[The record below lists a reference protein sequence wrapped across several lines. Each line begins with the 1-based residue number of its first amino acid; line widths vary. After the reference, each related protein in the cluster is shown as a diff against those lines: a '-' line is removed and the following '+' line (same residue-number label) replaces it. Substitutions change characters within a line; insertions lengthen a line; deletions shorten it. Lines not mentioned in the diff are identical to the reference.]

1 MPETRFG
8 RATYEKN
15 IFMIDLEK
23 FVWHT
28 TNGSFSSS
36 VTAAVDGAVDEGVG
50 ERDVTA
56 DNCSVVGDF
65 GRRSVCGLVVVSC
78 WCLEG

>member
-1 MPETRFG
+1 
-8 RATYEKN
+8 
-15 IFMIDLEK
+15 
-23 FVWHT
+23 
-28 TNGSFSSS
+28 
-36 VTAAVDGAVDEGVG
+36 VDGTVDEGVG

-78 WCLEG
+78 